1 MPVLLR
7 AMSRG
12 YVKDSVGK
20 YMLDG
25 LTNGF
30 TLGVSRAALVG
41 HMGRRY
47 FRNYPPAFKFRN
59 AITDAL
65 LARVGKHKTLRL
77 GLWSKVK
84 PALESVDDCALFPM
98 GCVPKPHDP
107 KVMRPTS
114 DHTKSGW
121 NAHTVMGVLGSP
133 ERSNSRLPGTGES

>member
-1 MPVLLR
+1 MFAVIALMILPRSAASPSSNAGGWQQHAVFRGVLEATSLVESSGVCSLPGCSIPMDRFMPVLLR

-59 AITDAL
+59 AITDA
-65 LARVGKHKTLRL
+65 
-77 GLWSKVK
+77 
-84 PALESVDDCALFPM
+84 
-98 GCVPKPHDP
+98 
-107 KVMRPTS
+107 
-114 DHTKSGW
+114 
-121 NAHTVMGVLGSP
+121 
-133 ERSNSRLPGTGES
+133 